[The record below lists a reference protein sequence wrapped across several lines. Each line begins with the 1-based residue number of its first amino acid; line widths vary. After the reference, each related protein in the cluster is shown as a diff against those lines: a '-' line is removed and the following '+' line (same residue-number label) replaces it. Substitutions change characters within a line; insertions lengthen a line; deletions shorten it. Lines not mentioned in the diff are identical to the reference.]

1 MQEPRVTKEQAI
13 KLKAAG
19 FDWVVEDCYLLNSSI
34 YKPMGVANWNWYKD
48 YISRPTL
55 SDATR
60 WLREVK
66 GWHVY
71 ASFYEKGLYDWVVKI
86 QSLNDNLKPVYNIT
100 DFTTHDLAISAGID
114 EVLNRL
120 EKEVGNG

>member
-1 MQEPRVTKEQAI
+1 MNEPRVTKDQAI
-13 KLKAAG
+13 RLKAAG

-55 SDATR
+55 SRVCD
-60 WLREVK
+60 WLRDVK
-66 GWHVY
+66 GWHVI
-71 ASFYEKGLYDWVVKI
+71 ACPE
-86 QSLNDNLKPVYNIT
+86 NDFIKWAFLALKKDADDAIGGKT
-100 DFTTHDLAISAGID
+100 DFTTHDLALSAGID